1 MNYRQAYQQT
11 LRARLEI
18 WGAEISR
25 IEAGTA
31 PENEVTDLAR
41 HPQVVNFRGER
52 HCVAGNMDSPGSAS
66 DDAWR
71 DIRRGIGI
79 AWRNLENAL
88 RSALSRRG

>member
-41 HPQVVNFRGER
+41 HP
-52 HCVAGNMDSPGSAS
+52 GSAS